1 MDADYTIDAP
11 QSKLDRSDYM
21 NKVHWRSFVALTQ
34 LIIVQKNYLIASE
47 KVFSSDPRF
56 LYSVYVN

>member
-21 NKVHWRSFVALTQ
+21 NKVHRRSFVASTQ
-34 LIIVQKNYLIASE
+34 LIIVQKNYPIASE

-56 LYSVYVN
+56 LYSLYVN